1 MKQIIVF
8 VLIAFI
14 AINAKRL
21 RFLDEVENVADQK
34 DFPNS
39 TISWME

>member
-8 VLIAFI
+8 VLI